1 MTTNHITTALFSLIV
16 VALLFIIARYKFGE
30 YRKRRKQRKR
40 FERGRHQEIKAK
52 DYLIKKGYAIVSSQK
67 SYTHTFEVDGENVK
81 AELIPDYVVKK
92 NGKIYLV
99 EVKTGK
105 SAINI
110 QNRNT
115 RRQIL
120 EYDFVID
127 SDGIFLLDMENLEM
141 KRVRFF
147 TKKEQQSSV
156 KVVLLIGIAL
166 VGIFIPSWYIKGIA
180 AVLLG
185 IVGYK
190 DILRKFS

>member
-1 MTTNHITTALFSLIV
+1 MTTNYITTALFLII
-16 VALLFIIARYKFGE
+16 VAILLFIIARYKIVD
-30 YRKRRKQRKR
+30 YRKRRNQRKR
-40 FERGRHQEIKAK
+40 FERGRDQEIKAK
-52 DYLIKKGYAIVSSQK
+52 DYLIKKGYTIVSSQK
-67 SYTHTFEVDGENVK
+67 SYTHAFEVDGENVK

-92 NGKIYLV
+92 NGKTYLV

-120 EYDFVID
+120 EYDYAID

-166 VGIFIPSWYIKGIA
+166 VGIIVPSWYIKGIA